1 MRGIILVLFT
11 LVALIANAKV
21 PMLLTGQVKAK
32 ESQMFYAPR
41 SDNWRV
47 QVQWMLPEGDVAQAG
62 DLVVVYDSGTILST
76 IEQEENSLILA
87 EDELHRVESETKQS
101 LIEAEHYVNRTK
113 LLLEKARID
122 ADIGEEYLSKYEYQ
136 EHQLDYEKAVV
147 EYAKAK
153 ENLKQV
159 KVANQVSI
167 RKKQLT
173 IEKHKAELAYNR
185 DKLKNMS
192 GRAESTGPVIYAKH
206 PWNGEKVFVGMTA
219 QPSWKIAE
227 IPADSGKFVEAW
239 LHEVDY
245 SKVKKGDKATMTF
258 DAFPKQQFS
267 TQVIDVSSQPE
278 ERTDWGEDV
287 YYRLLF
293 ALKDISD
300 FDVLSGMSVQ
310 IELAEA
316 SQ

>member
-1 MRGIILVLFT
+1 MRRLTFVIL
-11 LVALIANAKV
+11 ALAVSSVKAQV

-32 ESQMFYAPR
+32 DSQVFYAPR

-47 QVQWMLPEGDVAQAG
+47 QVQWMLPEGDVAKEG
-62 DLVVVYDSGTILST
+62 DVVVVYDSGTILSS

-101 LIEAEHYVNRTK
+101 LIEAEHYVNRSK

-122 ADIGEEYLSKYEYQ
+122 AEIGEEYLSTYEYQ

-147 EYAKAK
+147 EHAKSL

-159 KVANQVSI
+159 KVANGVSI

-185 DKLKNMS
+185 EKLKNMS
-192 GRAESTGPVIYAKH
+192 GRAKSSGPIIYAKH

-227 IPADSGKFVEAW
+227 IPANSGKFVEAW
-239 LHEVDY
+239 LHEVDFR
-245 SKVKKGDKATMTF
+245 KVKKGDKATMIF
-258 DAFPKQQFS
+258 DAFPDKQFP
-267 TQVIDVSSQPE
+267 TEVIEISSQPE

-287 YYRLLF
+287 YYKLLF
-293 ALKDISD
+293 TLNNIAD
-300 FDVLSGMSVQ
+300 FDVLSGMNVQ

-316 SQ
+316 NQ